1 MSTGQ
6 FHGWYIIGAL
16 ANDFAAVGVDQAISR
31 ARAFEKS
38 PNHFLIVPRP
48 GFRAP
53 TDNLTTFSNPFSGA
67 SRTLPKPQGKH
78 EKVRFLSSP
87 LKNPGF
93 PRVFRISGQLLWSS
107 VAPMQLGAWRIAAL
121 YFASRTENRV
131 VFRVARVAKTLGSC
145 MSRSGQ
151 DPRPWWR

>member
-67 SRTLPKPQGKH
+67 SRTLPKTQGKH
-78 EKVRFLSSP
+78 LQVRFLSSP

-93 PRVFRISGQLLWSS
+93 PKVFRVSGQFLWPS

-121 YFASRTENRV
+121 HFASRCPNRV
-131 VFRVARVAKTLGSC
+131 VFRVARVGKTLGFC
-145 MSRSGQ
+145 MSQSGT
-151 DPRPWWR
+151 DPQSWRR

>member
-6 FHGWYIIGAL
+6 FHGWYIIGAP

-48 GFRAP
+48 GFRVP

-67 SRTLPKPQGKH
+67 SRTLLNHRENMKKFG
-78 EKVRFLSSP
+78 SCP
-87 LKNPGF
+87 LRSKTLVFPGF
-93 PRVFRISGQLLWSS
+93 FAFLASS
-107 VAPMQLGAWRIAAL
+107 FGRL
-121 YFASRTENRV
+121 
-131 VFRVARVAKTLGSC
+131 
-145 MSRSGQ
+145 
-151 DPRPWWR
+151 

>member
-78 EKVRFLSSP
+78 QKVRFLSSP
-87 LKNPGF
+87 LVKPWFSQGF
-93 PRVFRISGQLLWSS
+93 SHFWPVPLAVCSAHATRCM
-107 VAPMQLGAWRIAAL
+107 APAAL
-121 YFASRTENRV
+121 HFASRCPNRV
-131 VFRVARVAKTLGSC
+131 VFRVARVEKTQGI
-145 MSRSGQ
+145 
-151 DPRPWWR
+151 

>member
-87 LKNPGF
+87 LVKPWFSQGF
-93 PRVFRISGQLLWSS
+93 SHFLPIALAFLPIHACPCLQVLRRLVRC
-107 VAPMQLGAWRIAAL
+107 LG
-121 YFASRTENRV
+121 
-131 VFRVARVAKTLGSC
+131 
-145 MSRSGQ
+145 
-151 DPRPWWR
+151 PW